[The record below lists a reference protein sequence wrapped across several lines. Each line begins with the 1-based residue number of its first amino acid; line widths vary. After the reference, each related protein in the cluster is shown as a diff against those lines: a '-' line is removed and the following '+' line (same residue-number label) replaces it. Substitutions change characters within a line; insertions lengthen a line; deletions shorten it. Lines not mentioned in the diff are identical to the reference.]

1 MGGLEAA
8 ALIYSQNSCP
18 HDVFLSKSLIN
29 SGFVIQKGCLVAEL
43 HLGKVGKVAKNGLEQ
58 RCNKHAAA
66 AAHRIRQVDGHHA
79 RIMLTRTHNAH
90 SINADVMRE

>member
-8 ALIYSQNSCP
+8 AFIYSQNSCP

-79 RIMLTRTHNAH
+79 RIMLTA
-90 SINADVMRE
+90 SMLM